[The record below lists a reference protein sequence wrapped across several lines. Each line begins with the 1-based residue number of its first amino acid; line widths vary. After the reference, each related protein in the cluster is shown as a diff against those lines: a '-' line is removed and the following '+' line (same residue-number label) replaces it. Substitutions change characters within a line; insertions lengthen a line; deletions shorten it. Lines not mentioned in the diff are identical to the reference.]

1 MIAAV
6 LALPGLW
13 TGLAFA
19 VACVAASVWLRPS
32 GRA

>member
-1 MIAAV
+1 MVATL

-13 TGLAFA
+13 AGLAFA

-32 GRA
+32 RRI